1 MVVKKNKG
9 ANPGKYVDT
18 MGTVGT
24 IGLHMV
30 SHPAVGAVAGYFLD
44 DWLGT
49 KPWMFIIFLILGVI
63 AGFKAVYADTKKVM
77 RNQERE
83 DNERFQRKD

>member
-9 ANPGKYVDT
+9 TNPGKYVDT

-49 KPWMFIIFLILGVI
+49 KPWMFITFLILGVI
-63 AGFKAVYADTKKVM
+63 AGFRAVYADTKKVM
-77 RNQERE
+77 RNQDKE
-83 DNERFQRKD
+83 DNDRFQRKD

>member
-9 ANPGKYVDT
+9 TNPGKYFDT

-49 KPWMFIIFLILGVI
+49 KPWMFITFLILGVI
-63 AGFKAVYADTKKVM
+63 AGFRAVYADTKKVM
-77 RNQERE
+77 RNQEKE
-83 DNERFQRKD
+83 ENERFQRKD

>member
-9 ANPGKYVDT
+9 TKTGKYVDI

-24 IGLHMV
+24 MGLHMV
-30 SHPAVGAVAGYFLD
+30 THPAVGAVIGYFLD

-49 KPWMFIIFLILGVI
+49 KPWLFITFLILGVI
-63 AGFKAVYADTKKVM
+63 AGFKAVYTDTRKVM

-83 DNERFQRKD
+83 DNERFKRKD

>member
-1 MVVKKNKG
+1 MVVNKNKG
-9 ANPGKYVDT
+9 TSTGKYVDI

-24 IGLHMV
+24 MGLHMV
-30 SHPAVGAVAGYFLD
+30 THPAVGAAVGYFLD

-49 KPWMFIIFLILGVI
+49 KPWLFITFLILGVV
-63 AGFKAVYADTKKVM
+63 AGFKAVFTDTKKVM

-83 DNERFQRKD
+83 DNERFNRKD